1 MGRVSRTKRSAVHA
15 NVAIARKCSGVSSA
29 AIRQEHTM
37 FTYAAWEGSGGW
49 SWMVLRNGE
58 YFAVGWAE
66 SIVMAREAATTT
78 CREAEA
84 VLSSVASGAGARVHL
99 T

>member
-1 MGRVSRTKRSAVHA
+1 
-15 NVAIARKCSGVSSA
+15 
-29 AIRQEHTM
+29 M

-66 SIVMAREAATTT
+66 SIDMAREAATTT
-78 CREAEA
+78 CRDAEA
-84 VLSSVASGAGARVHL
+84 LLSSVACPDSVGLRLA
-99 T
+99 

>member
-1 MGRVSRTKRSAVHA
+1 
-15 NVAIARKCSGVSSA
+15 
-29 AIRQEHTM
+29 M

-84 VLSSVASGAGARVHL
+84 LLSSVAYADGAWLHL